1 MLFPFRSLPP
11 PSVVLEPILTLGFDL
26 SWGEFGPSL
35 RLFSLRPGFRS
46 GFTGRTVSFRLPCQF
61 ASAGR
66 SSARVRR
73 FRERERGLPSSSF
86 YPPTRGN
93 PGHAQLASL
102 KVSVYPRVGG
112 EPKDNDGNLAQN
124 QGLSPRGRGTR
135 WERTREVV
143 SSGSIPAW
151 AGNPEWRRKCT
162 REGAVYPRVGGEP
175 ILRRAER
182 RGRKGLSPRGRGTRL
197 LQPVGG
203 AQGRSIPAWA
213 GNPHGPGRLRTQH
226 PVYPRVGGEP
236 DFFRVCSARCHHYQN
251 SWVYPRVG
259 GEPRHPLPT
268 HRHNHGLSP
277 RGRGTRGHKESQ
289 R

>member
-1 MLFPFRSLPP
+1 MRRSIPAWAGNP
-11 PSVVLEPILTLGFDL
+11 AQRGPASRTNKVYPRVGGEPALALAITFSACGL
-26 SWGEFGPSL
+26 SPRGRGTRAAST
-35 RLFSLRPGFRS
+35 RCYIHVRS
-46 GFTGRTVSFRLPCQF
+46 IP
-61 ASAGR
+61 AWA
-66 SSARVRR
+66 
-73 FRERERGLPSSSF
+73 
-86 YPPTRGN
+86 GN

-236 DFFRVCSARCHHYQN
+236 LCT
-251 SWVYPRVG
+251 
-259 GEPRHPLPT
+259 LPS
-268 HRHNHGLSP
+268 LS
-277 RGRGTRGHKESQ
+277 K
-289 R
+289 

>member
-1 MLFPFRSLPP
+1 M
-11 PSVVLEPILTLGFDL
+11 
-26 SWGEFGPSL
+26 
-35 RLFSLRPGFRS
+35 
-46 GFTGRTVSFRLPCQF
+46 
-61 ASAGR
+61 
-66 SSARVRR
+66 
-73 FRERERGLPSSSF
+73 
-86 YPPTRGN
+86 
-93 PGHAQLASL
+93 
-102 KVSVYPRVGG
+102 GG

-213 GNPHGPGRLRTQH
+213 GNPPRRSIRRCRSG
-226 PVYPRVGGEP
+226 VYPRVGGEP
-236 DFFRVCSARCHHYQN
+236 SYSLSGTGSPNGLSPRGRGTPDRISFPPAYTRSIPAWAGNPPRHR
-251 SWVYPRVG
+251 SRAIRGMVYPRVG
-259 GEPRHPLPT
+259 GEPTSPRRLYQT
-268 HRHNHGLSP
+268 CSGLSP
-277 RGRGTRGHKESQ
+277 RGRGTRQPDAAHHRERRSIPAWAGNPQRPAAGPRPSQ
-289 R
+289 VYPRVGGEPT